1 MNFNEDNLDAWVKI
15 DLPNG
20 KHLYVREHKEQFLG
34 KKESHVQ
41 SGKIKIHKKRVLG
54 RSSFIL
60 VDSENDFEGFVEFV
74 LCDDSARLIER
85 AGETDLDVEA
95 HEEFNGFRRQ
105 FSANPGLALFTNK
118 EKRGKGIGK
127 ELLYYG
133 FLYLKKKGIDVVEI
147 GSASNE
153 RTKKFYRDNGAT
165 FFENSDF
172 PKEFTNLEERIEE
185 LKNKLGINSKT
196 DGMFAKEDSSVR

>member
-1 MNFNEDNLDAWVKI
+1 MNFNEKNLETWVKV

-20 KHLYVREHKEQFLG
+20 KHLYVKEHKEQAVDE
-34 KKESHVQ
+34 KESHVK

-60 VDSENDFEGFVEFV
+60 VDSQNDFEGFVEFV

-85 AGETDLDVEA
+85 AGETDLDVEVY
-95 HEEFNGFRRQ
+95 EEFNGFKRH

-133 FLYLKKKGIDVVEI
+133 FLYLKKKGIDVVDI

-165 FFENSDF
+165 FYEDSDF

-185 LKNKLGINSKT
+185 LKNKLGINSQMNV
-196 DGMFAKEDSSVR
+196 MFSKDESLDL